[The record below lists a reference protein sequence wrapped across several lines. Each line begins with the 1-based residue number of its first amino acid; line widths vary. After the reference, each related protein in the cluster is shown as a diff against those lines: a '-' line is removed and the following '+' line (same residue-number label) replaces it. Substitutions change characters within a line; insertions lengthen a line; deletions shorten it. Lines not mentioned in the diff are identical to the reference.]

1 MISLILAL
9 TLEIAPATLMRTVA
23 EGSDSPIR
31 ERLEAVIR
39 TSAEWKALSHR
50 LAPENSLQP
59 IDFAQEMAVA
69 VFVGPLHSPGAR
81 VDMFSVA
88 RENGVIV
95 VRYRVHRSPHSTP
108 VAQIETAPYQIIA
121 VPRDRRHVRFIE
133 EVDLT
138 SSADRRGQLAATTY

>member
-1 MISLILAL
+1 MIPLILAL

-39 TSAEWKALSHR
+39 TPAEWKALWNR
-50 LAPENSLQP
+50 LASNSTVQV

-69 VFVGPLHSPGAR
+69 VFVGPLHAPGAR
-81 VDMFSVA
+81 VDVFSVA

-95 VRYRVHRSPHSTP
+95 VRYRVHRPPPSTP
-108 VAQIETAPYQIIA
+108 VAQIDTAPYQIVA

-138 SSADRRGQLAATTY
+138 SSANPR